1 VTSPAAPLAG
11 DPEHGPGS
19 VNARPH
25 DGGRA
30 WTIAFLAAAVATV
43 GLLLWL
49 GRQTTFWADGWKFI
63 EERIAWDAA
72 AFLAPHW
79 EHPVP
84 LTALV
89 WKVLFET
96 VGIGSITPYLAA
108 VAIAHVLVAGAVFRI
123 VRRSAGPAAAF
134 AAGVLLLLLGTGGE
148 ALLIALSLNLVGAC
162 AAGAWALALFLEEPG
177 RGRRAAIAVLLLVA
191 VGFSGAGLFFV
202 AAIGATALVLP
213 GRWREILLTVP
224 AVAAYVLWQLTWG
237 TGGLTSRATG
247 VLDELRAYLE
257 AGIGHAVGAV
267 VGLGDAIGLVL
278 AVLLVVATGWHL
290 LGRRPVMAGAV
301 AGAVGLVAVF
311 VVTGLARAT
320 ASAAGGESPAEAS
333 RYVYLAAPFILVAGG
348 AWLSRRPPVSLRD
361 ARSVL
366 PLVVVLAIALAGNA
380 RQLVGWR
387 DLVNGFGDEARAAIA
402 ILTQYGGSPALPGDR
417 RAVPPEGSYLDLL
430 PAPDRLREIV
440 ERYGDPSAGQA
451 VPADVTERVL
461 LGYVGA
467 GFQVTPMDALPQG
480 VTAPAV
486 VGDTTGTGIDADGCL
501 AVGAGSGPSPVTV
514 TAPGGSRLIVDAA
527 APLGIDAAVS
537 ADGTSSE
544 PLVRSLE
551 PRPAA
556 PVALTLPDLDAAW
569 PWTIEL
575 TPGSAGGYRI
585 CVSAG

>member
-19 VNARPH
+19 VDARPH
-25 DGGRA
+25 GGGRA

-63 EERIAWDAA
+63 EERTQWDAA

-108 VAIAHVLVAGAVFRI
+108 VALAHVLVAGAVFHI

-177 RGRRAAIAVLLLVA
+177 RGRRVAIAALLLVA

-257 AGIGHAVGAV
+257 AGVGHAVGAV

-290 LGRRPVMAGAV
+290 LGRRPMMAGAV
-301 AGAVGLVAVF
+301 AGTVGLVAVF

-361 ARSVL
+361 ARSAL
-366 PLVVVLAIALAGNA
+366 PLLAVLAIALAGNA

-402 ILTQYGGSPALPGDR
+402 ILTQYGGSPAFPGDR

-430 PAPDRLREIV
+430 PAPDRLRAIV
-440 ERYGDPSAGQA
+440 DRYGDPSAG
-451 VPADVTERVL
+451 ADIPPVTMERVL

-467 GFQVTPMDALPQG
+467 SFQAATLDAVPPG

-486 VGDTTGTGIDADGCL
+486 VGDAAGTSVGPDGCL
-501 AVGAGSGPSPVTV
+501 AVGSGSGPSPLIV
-514 TAPGGSRLIVDAA
+514 TAPGGSRLIVATDV
-527 APLGIDAAVS
+527 PVGIDASLS
-537 ADGTSSE
+537 ADGTFSSPE
-544 PLVRSLE
+544 VRAVQ
-551 PRPAA
+551 PGPGA
-556 PVALTLPDLDAAW
+556 PVALLLPDVDADR
-569 PWTIEL
+569 PWSVQL
-575 TPGSAGGYRI
+575 SPAAAGGYRV
-585 CVSAG
+585 CLAEG